1 MTVLG
6 AVETVLRQVG
16 QPMGVK
22 AITQAVLQ
30 QKLWTS
36 SGKTPDQ
43 TIHAQIAVNIKK
55 NPTTSRIERVG
66 KGLFAL
72 RDGAPLPRPN
82 TIPAVAPAPLPSAS
96 TVSAAAPASSNGASQ
111 GAATM
116 TFTDAAETVLDQQ
129 TTHAPMHYKKITSL
143 ALQQGL
149 NTMGLTPD
157 ATMYAQILTE
167 IKRQSLKGQTPRFT
181 KHGQGLVGLTKWI
194 GSGLLA
200 QIAQHNSGIAKDL
213 HSRLLAMTST
223 EFETLVGTLLA
234 EMGFAVTVTKP
245 TADGG
250 VDVYGKLAVGGT
262 MDIKMAVQVKRWK
275 NNVGS
280 PEVQKLRGSLTVHDQ
295 GLLVTT
301 SGFSKGA
308 ITEAQKPNAI
318 PVGLIDGKELIALLM
333 RHQIGVRQLTTPLY
347 ELEP

>member
-1 MTVLG
+1 MTALD
-6 AVETVLRQVG
+6 AVETVLRQAG

-43 TIHAQIAVNIKK
+43 TIHAQIAVDIKK
-55 NPTTSRIERVG
+55 NPNTSRVERIG

-72 RDGAPLPRPN
+72 RGGAPLPPPAAV
-82 TIPAVAPAPLPSAS
+82 PAVAPAPP
-96 TVSAAAPASSNGASQ
+96 PGALA
-111 GAATM
+111 GATPP
-116 TFTDAAETVLDQQ
+116 TFADTAETVLDQQ
-129 TTHAPMHYKKITSL
+129 ASHTPMHYRQITAL

-149 NTMGLTPD
+149 NTVGLTPA
-157 ATMYAQILTE
+157 ATMYARILTD
-167 IKRQSLKGQTPRFT
+167 INQRSLKGLTPRFT
-181 KHGQGLVGLTKWI
+181 KHGQGLVGLTKWL
-194 GSGLLA
+194 GTGLLA
-200 QIAQHNSGIAKDL
+200 QIAQHNAGIAKDL
-213 HSRLLAMTST
+213 YSRLLAMTPT
-223 EFETLVGTLLA
+223 DFETLVGTLLVK
-234 EMGFAVTVTKP
+234 MGFDVTVTKP

-250 VDVYGKLAVGGT
+250 VDVYGKLALGGT
-262 MDIKMAVQVKRWK
+262 MGIEMAVQVKRWK

-280 PEVQKLRGSLTVHDQ
+280 PEVQKLRGSLKVQEQ

-308 ITEAQKPNAI
+308 KTEASKPNAI

-333 RHQIGVRQLTTPLY
+333 RHQIGVRQLATPLY